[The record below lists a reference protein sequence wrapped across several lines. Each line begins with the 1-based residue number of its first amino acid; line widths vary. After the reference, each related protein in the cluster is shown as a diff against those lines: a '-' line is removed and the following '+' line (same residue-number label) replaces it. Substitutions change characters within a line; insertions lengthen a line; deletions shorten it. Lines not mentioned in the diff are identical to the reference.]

1 MKLKIKLKQHQVKS
15 IKYKKD
21 FQRIRFDSN
30 DNLPL
35 GKILTITVLSIAV
48 KSVFHKGNKYYPQ
61 IYIQKCE

>member
-1 MKLKIKLKQHQVKS
+1 MKLKIKLKQHQIKS

-35 GKILTITVLSIAV
+35 GKILTITVLSIVV
-48 KSVFHKGNKYYPQ
+48 KSVFHNGNKYYP
-61 IYIQKCE
+61 